1 MTFHGSEMPE
11 VGSRAELGN
20 DISLVEL
27 EDEPDSGIYR
37 WRRRAI
43 YNSTGITDGRRRA
56 IYNST
61 GIIDER
67 GGRLSIIQQEL

>member
-37 WRRRAI
+37 WHQEKI
-43 YNSTGITDGRRRA
+43 HLLPVSTMLWLAMYFYG
-56 IYNST
+56 
-61 GIIDER
+61 
-67 GGRLSIIQQEL
+67 ELD